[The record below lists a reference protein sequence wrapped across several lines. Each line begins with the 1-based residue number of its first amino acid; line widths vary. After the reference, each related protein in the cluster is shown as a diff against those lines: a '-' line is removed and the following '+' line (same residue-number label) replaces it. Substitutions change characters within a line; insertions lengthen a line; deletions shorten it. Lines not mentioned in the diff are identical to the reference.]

1 MDLMKSPFTD
11 KKRKAVL
18 SHASKVIYGNLKIP
32 VKKVSNSHCDL
43 YVEDSIKAN
52 DKVKAADD
60 PGKMLQELSR

>member
-32 VKKVSNSHCDL
+32 VKKCQTVIVISMWK
-43 YVEDSIKAN
+43 IA
-52 DKVKAADD
+52 
-60 PGKMLQELSR
+60 